1 MKAVLFGAV
10 LCSALL
16 FLLAGGLTAQS
27 MVANGDYDLEELGD
41 HWTLYGNNDKQNVIL
56 YDVTGDGK
64 TSYCNKW
71 KPGSNQG
78 NGGITQEVYMIAG
91 QEYQFDADIA
101 FVCTC

>member
-10 LCSALL
+10 SCALLL
-16 FLLAGGLTAQS
+16 FLLPGSLSAQS
-27 MVANGDYDLEELGD
+27 MTANGDFELEELGD
-41 HWTLYGNNDKQNVIL
+41 HWTLYGNNDKQNVIE
-56 YDVTGDGK
+56 YDVSGNGL
-64 TSYCNKW
+64 SWCNKW

-78 NGGITQEVYMIAG
+78 NGGFTQEVYMIAG